1 MMTVDTAL
9 MDRANGQ
16 CELCTATESVST
28 YVLPG
33 ANIQGLG
40 ASVLLC
46 STCLGATQQPSA
58 AGPNHWYA
66 LKDSIWSEHTPVK
79 VLAYRILKGLKD
91 QPWAQDLLSQI
102 YLDDDALAWADAGD
116 HSTPGDGETLTVV
129 DSNGTQLLEGD
140 TVTLIKDLVVKG
152 ANFTAKRGTVV
163 KGINLTDDPKYIEGR
178 VNGTRIVLVA
188 AYLKKA

>member
-1 MMTVDTAL
+1 MTVETEL

-16 CELCTATESVST
+16 CELCAATESLST

-40 ASVLLC
+40 ASVVVC
-46 STCLGATQQPSA
+46 ATCRGATQQPSA
-58 AGPNHWYA
+58 VSPNHWYA

-91 QPWAQDLLSQI
+91 QPRAQDLLSQI
-102 YLDDDALAWADAGD
+102 YLDDDALVWADAGD
-116 HSTPGDGETLTVV
+116 PSAQGDGETLTVI

>member
-1 MMTVDTAL
+1 MTVDTEL
-9 MDRANGQ
+9 KDRANGQ
-16 CELCTATESVST
+16 CELCTATESLST

-46 STCLGATQQPSA
+46 ATCLGATEQPSTVS
-58 AGPNHWYA
+58 PNHWRA

-79 VLAYRILKGLKD
+79 VLAYRMLKGLKD
-91 QPWAQDLLSQI
+91 QPWAQDLLGQI
-102 YLDDDALAWADAGD
+102 YLDDDALVWADAGD
-116 HSTPGDGETLTVV
+116 HSTQGDGETLTVV